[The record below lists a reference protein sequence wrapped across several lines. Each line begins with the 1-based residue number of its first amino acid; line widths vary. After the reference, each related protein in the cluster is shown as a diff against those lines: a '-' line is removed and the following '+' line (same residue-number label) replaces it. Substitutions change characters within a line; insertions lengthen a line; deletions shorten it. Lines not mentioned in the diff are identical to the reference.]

1 MSISLRINKISIN
14 EISILIIYSGYL
26 HILKKGRESLSWPWL
41 EGKQMQSKHKP
52 SLVLIR

>member
-52 SLVLIR
+52 TLVLIR